1 MKVDRSITCTN
12 QNNISCLFKEGVFSP
27 FLLEKAEGLYEM
39 SAGINTSDNGV
50 MDGATYHSSF
60 LKKRNIVLYLRDLNN
75 FKSNREFLNE
85 LFIPKS
91 KGTLYFQEEDEERV
105 ISYYVEHVT
114 SNGTGY
120 ARIYQVS
127 LICPDPYFYDRY
139 DTQITMAA
147 FLPSFTFPHRF
158 KKSGEEL
165 GYQQKNKLQQIM
177 NKTGT
182 DNIGMTIEIRCNGA
196 VQNPSVIRVESN
208 EHIRIGAATKPLNLV
223 AGDRVIITTE
233 DGGKQVTLHHAGTQ
247 EKINNYLSEDSTFL
261 QLQRGSNSIGYSADA
276 GVDNIVITIRYKI
289 RYASA

>member
-1 MKVDRSITCTN
+1 MKVDRSITCVN
-12 QNNISCLFKEGVFSP
+12 QNNISCVFKEGVFSP

-39 SAGINTSDNGV
+39 AADINTSDNGA

-60 LKKRNIVLYLRDLNN
+60 LKKRNIVLYLRDLDH
-75 FKSNREFLNE
+75 FKDNREFLNE

-91 KGTLYFQEEDEERV
+91 EGTLYFQEENEERV
-105 ISYYVEHVT
+105 ISYYVELVT

-139 DTQITMAA
+139 DQQITMSA
-147 FLPSFTFPHRF
+147 FLPSFTFRHEF
-158 KKSGEEL
+158 KKAKEEL

-177 NKTGT
+177 NRTGT
-182 DNIGMTIEIRCNGA
+182 DHIGMTIEIRCNGA

-208 EHIRIGAATKPLNLV
+208 EHIRIGTAEKPLNLV

-233 DGGKQVTLHHAGTQ
+233 DGQKQVVLYHAGAE
-247 EKINNYLSEDSTFL
+247 EKVNHFLSEDSTFI
-261 QLQRGSNSIGYSADA
+261 QLQRGINSIGYSANS
-276 GVDNIVITIRYKI
+276 GLDNMVITIRYKI